1 MAIYVECAEDA
12 QGKNTGAV
20 SQCLDG
26 IVVKYVLAPIGMQ
39 KFDTKTLAKSLV
51 EWKEQIADKL
61 LIPLYDVENL
71 AIADVDPT
79 YEETRKEKLKIT
91 DGKKVRTFEFKLG
104 MCSHNAL
111 TSYDGKKMQVYEI
124 TEDNELIAISKD
136 SITVNGQTVLVEVG
150 MYKDTV
156 KDKKNYTPVTL
167 SYLDF
172 REKEQNGVKL
182 QLPFG
187 ESDVLGVF
195 DGELVQVSSSATSLK
210 FKILA
215 GCEHTPVKGLL
226 DGDFTYK
233 TTLGVDVAHTFVP
246 SDSEGI
252 YELTGTGFVAGNVL
266 NTNGVVSTTE
276 FAVEAVKPLIT
287 TIP

>member
-1 MAIYVECAEDA
+1 MAVFVECAEDT
-12 QGKNTGAV
+12 QGKNTGAN

-26 IVVKYVLAPIGMQ
+26 IVVKYVLAPIGQ
-39 KFDTKTLAKSLV
+39 SFATKALAKSLS
-51 EWKEQIADKL
+51 EWKDQIVEKQ

-79 YEETRKEKLKIT
+79 YEETRKQKLKIT

-136 SITVNGQTVLVEVG
+136 GVIINGQTVSVEVG

-156 KDKKNYTPVTL
+156 KDKKNFTPVTL
-167 SYLDF
+167 SYEDF

-195 DGELVQVSSSATSLK
+195 DGELVQVSASATSVK

-226 DGDFTYK
+226 DADFTFK
-233 TTLGVDVAHTFVP
+233 TAGGVSVVHTFVP
-246 SDSEGI
+246 ADADGV
-252 YELTGTGFVAGNVL
+252 YTFTGTGFVTGNVID
-266 NTNGVVSTTE
+266 TNGVVSTTE
-276 FAVEAVKPLIT
+276 FAVEAVEPLSIT
-287 TIP
+287 VT